1 MGVSLTITGQKQR
14 SKLMNV
20 LTLYLVLMAYWTI
33 GFGIVSWLY
42 KPEHGAKMIIVLF
55 LWPLVPYYLV
65 VSWYRDRRVFRL

>member
-1 MGVSLTITGQKQR
+1 
-14 SKLMNV
+14 MNPFIALIV
-20 LTLYLVLMAYWTI
+20 PMLYLTI

-55 LWPLVPYYLV
+55 LWPLVPYYLI

>member
-20 LTLYLVLMAYWTI
+20 LTLYLVLMVYWTI

-42 KPEHGAKMIIVLF
+42 KPEHGPKMIVVLF
-55 LWPLVPYYLV
+55 LWPLIPYYLV
-65 VSWYRDRRVFRL
+65 VGWWRDRQVFRI